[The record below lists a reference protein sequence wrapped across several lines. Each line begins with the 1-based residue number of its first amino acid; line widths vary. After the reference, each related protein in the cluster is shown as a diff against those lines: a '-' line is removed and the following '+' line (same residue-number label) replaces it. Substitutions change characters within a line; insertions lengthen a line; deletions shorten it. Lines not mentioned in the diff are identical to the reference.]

1 MNYDVLNNVTNTMDG
16 KSSKGDTVVMV
27 TKPVEYAARNHAAMG
42 HSNSPWGIATVI
54 CTHFLANR

>member
-42 HSNSPWGIATVI
+42 HSNSPWGIATV
-54 CTHFLANR
+54 HGA